1 MIIGNT
7 CDDREN
13 RHDDIGC
20 IESPSHANLDHR
32 IFASDISKVEE
43 SEENTFLIVRESSS
57 ISNNLF
63 DIGDESILRDEI
75 FVIAR
80 HEAIHVSN
88 MAIRCLEPL
97 SDIDI
102 VWTRID
108 SDSFSG
114 FLQYL
119 EDHLRDTTLP
129 IRSCD
134 MDRFEAILRISK
146 ISTGTSDFLESI
158 VIRRLRM
165 EEFFED
171 VLVGIIH
178 DLSVTENN

>member
-1 MIIGNT
+1 
-7 CDDREN
+7 
-13 RHDDIGC
+13 
-20 IESPSHANLDHR
+20 
-32 IFASDISKVEE
+32 
-43 SEENTFLIVRESSS
+43 
-57 ISNNLF
+57 
-63 DIGDESILRDEI
+63 
-75 FVIAR
+75 
-80 HEAIHVSN
+80 

-119 EDHLRDTTLP
+119 EDHLRDTSLS

-134 MDRFEAILRISK
+134 MDRFETILRISK
-146 ISTGTSDFLESI
+146 ICTGSSDFLEGI